1 MKLYD
6 YFRSSAAYR
15 IRIALNLKGID
26 YRQIPVDLLRGDDRE
41 AAYRAVNPQGL
52 VPALDDGDTLIT
64 QSVAICEYLEE
75 THPKPPLLPG
85 DSHDRARIRAI
96 ALMVACDIHPLNN
109 LRVLA
114 WLTGELGVDEERK
127 LAWYRHWIEEGFRA
141 IETLLQRPERN
152 GPFCHGDRPT
162 MADLFLIPQLYNAR
176 RFDVDLAPYPGIR
189 AVEAACSEIEAFER
203 ARPEHQPDAK

>member
-75 THPKPPLLPG
+75 THPEPPLLPG
-85 DSHDRARIRAI
+85 DSRDRARIRAI

-114 WLTGELGVDEERK
+114 RLTGALGVDEERK

-176 RFDVDLAPYPGIR
+176 RFDVDLAPYPDIR

-203 ARPEHQPDAK
+203 ARPEHQPDAR